1 MGEIGGEHKKAA
13 HGLEHECHKFTSK
26 ALLKISSPI
35 NAAINHFQINL
46 MWVKLLQ
53 VPV

>member
-1 MGEIGGEHKKAA
+1 MGMGETQDVYPEKVA
-13 HGLEHECHKFTSK
+13 HGLEHECYKFTRK

-46 MWVKLLQ
+46 M
-53 VPV
+53 